1 VVLLKQSLFRT
12 LVALAAIACLWAV
25 PASAKTKKHSHHHVT
40 KVSKHSRH
48 KRGQQA
54 IQEDRAREI
63 QTALIREHYLDGE
76 PTGVWDQRT
85 QTAMAKFQADN
96 GWQTKVL
103 PDSRALIKLGLG
115 PRNDGLLNP
124 ETAAAPTAISVASPN
139 PTNALPTTNLVE
151 RKVSAGA
158 PQK

>member
-1 VVLLKQSLFRT
+1 MLKQSLFRT
-12 LVALAAIACLWAV
+12 VIALATIACLWAV
-25 PASAKTKKHSHHHVT
+25 PASAKTKKHHHVT
-40 KVSKHSRH
+40 KVSKHARH

-54 IQEDRAREI
+54 IQEERAREI

-115 PRNDGLLNP
+115 PKNDGLLNP
-124 ETAAAPTAISVASPN
+124 ETAATPTAFSIASPN
-139 PTNALPTTNLVE
+139 QPNVPTTNLVE

-158 PQK
+158 PQR

>member
-1 VVLLKQSLFRT
+1 MSKQSLLRT
-12 LVALAAIACLWAV
+12 LIALAAIACLWAV
-25 PASAKTKKHSHHHVT
+25 PASAKTRKHHHVT

-76 PTGVWDQRT
+76 PSGVWDQRT

-96 GWQTKVL
+96 GWQTKNL

-115 PRNDGLLNP
+115 PKNDGLLNP
-124 ETAAAPTAISVASPN
+124 ETAAAPTAITGANV
-139 PTNALPTTNLVE
+139 PTNSLVE